1 MGRCALPKAV
11 RAIAERPRNNQLIGP
26 PVAADDPPLDR
37 EQARSCR
44 IDRCLP
50 RHPEYQLA
58 IGSAAMPFVGA
69 SLLANGHLHR
79 PPPRSAPHLVREQAR
94 SYRTGR
100 WLAWHTEQSFGLNL
114 ADRPFVGASLLANGH
129 LRRPA
134 PWSSLHLVREQAR
147 SYRIGRW
154 LAWHT
159 EQSFGLNPAD
169 RPFVGVSVL
178 ANGHLHRPAPWSFA
192 APRSRA
198 SSLLQGELWAGAGN
212 RKNASVGSA
221 TCRL

>member
-1 MGRCALPKAV
+1 MLANGHLH
-11 RAIAERPRNNQLIGP
+11 RPASWSSPHL
-26 PVAADDPPLDR
+26 VR
-37 EQARSCR
+37 EQARSYR
-44 IDRCLP
+44 FGRWLGW
-50 RHPEYQLA
+50 HPEYPLA

-100 WLAWHTEQSFGLNL
+100 WLAWHAEQFFGLNP

-159 EQSFGLNPAD
+159 EQSFGLDLAD
-169 RPFVGVSVL
+169 RPFVG
-178 ANGHLHRPAPWSFA
+178 A
-192 APRSRA
+192 
-198 SSLLQGELWAGAGN
+198 SLLAKWRRGDWIMRAPLRVHALMFTARHGRGCSAYIAIPIGAAIWHIATAGSGVLHP
-212 RKNASVGSA
+212 RLGWSSA
-221 TCRL
+221 Q